1 MRCPGCQRENVEQ
14 AKLCAACG
22 TRLHLTCAKCGIEVP
37 TTAKFCPECAHQ
49 VPPRS
54 SDRLPFES
62 PDGYTPPHLAE
73 KILSRR
79 TAIEG
84 EHKQVTILFCDLCD
98 STALAERLGSEA
110 MYTLLN
116 RFFEV
121 ALAEVHRYEG
131 TINQFLGDGFMA
143 LFGAP
148 LAHEDHAKRAVLAAI
163 GIRRALR
170 ERHVELGHAHGVQLS
185 ARMGLNT
192 GLVVVGKI
200 GDNLRMDYTA
210 VGDTTNVA
218 ARLQQLADPDTIL
231 AAEGTH
237 RVVRDYVR
245 MEVVG
250 PVHIKGRTESVLA
263 YKVLGLG
270 LRRSPL
276 QRSEGRPLSPFVGRI
291 RELAG
296 MQDLLAQ
303 VEGGHGQAVG
313 IVGEPGMG
321 KSRLLLEFQ
330 QTQTKRRATYLEGR
344 CLSYGSAIPYLPVLD
359 ILRNNCGITEVDS
372 TTGIIDKVR
381 YALQEVGMTPEEW
394 APFLLDVLGV
404 KNGTDRLSA
413 LSPEAIKARTF
424 ETLRHLS
431 LRGGRQ
437 RPLIFAVED
446 LQWVDRTSEDFFT
459 LLVESLPG
467 APILF
472 LSTYRP
478 GYRPPWM
485 EKSYSTQIPL
495 QPLSPQDSLS
505 VVQSV
510 LPTPQV
516 HGPLAQVIIAKAE
529 GNPFFLEELARSMG
543 ERSDLAPILT
553 VPDTLQGVITARIDR
568 LPDRPKQLLQTAS
581 VLGREFSLRLLGTV
595 WEGPEPFEPHLREL
609 MRLEFLHEQIG
620 PEEPT
625 YVFKHAL
632 TQEVAYGSLLER
644 YRRPCHGTVGFGLEG
659 LYAGRTD
666 EVVEL
671 LAHHFGRSAESEKA
685 IDYAILAAEKAQRRW
700 ANIEALAYFEAAL
713 KRLEGM
719 PDTGPN
725 RLRRIDA
732 VIKQAEVKFALGRHA
747 EHIQAL
753 EGIRSLVAGIAD
765 PQRSAA
771 WHYWAGF
778 LHSLTGGRPEVAIE
792 HCRTAVSIADAAG
805 IDEIPPYAE
814 SCLAQIYAVAGDP
827 RRAVAAGERALATF
841 ERRGNTWW
849 ACRTLWHLSSAAN
862 ALGEWG
868 KSLEYCRRAL
878 EHGQAVNDLRLKAVG
893 LWRSG
898 SAHIRRGDPIE
909 GLRCCEEALT
919 LSPIPFDAA
928 TARATHGYGLITRGD
943 VAAGTTELEAAV
955 AWFDRSNLRYTHALF
970 SLWLVE
976 GYLRQGERTK
986 ARTTL
991 EQILVTSRE
1000 AGYRHVEGMTN
1011 RLLAEAI
1018 LGEDPQ
1024 TAARCLDAAR
1034 SILEEIGARSEV
1046 AKTFEA
1052 QAELRRAAGDSPGAR
1067 NLLERALAIFDALG
1081 SLDGPPRVRATL
1093 ASLASSQPA

>member
-49 VPPRS
+49 VPPRLS
-54 SDRLPFES
+54 GRLPFES

-73 KILSRR
+73 KILNRR

-84 EHKQVTILFCDLCD
+84 ERKQVTILFCDLCN

-110 MYTLLN
+110 MHTLLN
-116 RFFEV
+116 RFFEL

-163 GIRRALR
+163 GMRRALR
-170 ERHVELGHAHGVQLS
+170 ERHVDLGHAQGVQLS
-185 ARMGLNT
+185 VRMGLNT

-210 VGDTTNVA
+210 VGDSTNVA
-218 ARLQQLADPDTIL
+218 ARLQQLAEPDTIL

-237 RVVRDYVR
+237 RMVRDHVR
-245 MEVVG
+245 TEAMG
-250 PVHIKGRTESVLA
+250 PVHIKGRTESVIA

-276 QRSEGRPLSPFVGRI
+276 QRSEGRPPSPFVGRI
-291 RELAG
+291 RELAA

-330 QTQTKRRATYLEGR
+330 QNQTKRRATYLEGR
-344 CLSYGSAIPYLPVLD
+344 CLSYGRAIPYLPVLD

-372 TTGIIDKVR
+372 TTAIIDKVR

-404 KNGTDRLSA
+404 KDGTDRLSA

-424 ETLRHLS
+424 ETLRQLS
-431 LRGGRQ
+431 LRGSRR
-437 RPLIFAVED
+437 RPLLFAVED

-510 LPTPQV
+510 LQTPQV

-543 ERSDLAPILT
+543 EGSDLPPALP
-553 VPDTLQGVITARIDR
+553 VPDTLQGVIMARIDR

-609 MRLEFLHEQIG
+609 ARLEFLHEQTG

-644 YRRPCHGTVGFGLEG
+644 YRRLCHGAVGLGLER

-685 IDYAILAAEKAQRRW
+685 VDYAILAAEKAQRRW
-700 ANIEALAYFEAAL
+700 ANIEALAYFDAAL
-713 KRLEGM
+713 KRLEGI
-719 PDTGPN
+719 PDTEPN

-765 PQRSAA
+765 PQRRAA
-771 WHYWAGF
+771 WHYWTGF
-778 LHSLTGGRPEVAIE
+778 LHSLTGGRPEVAIA
-792 HCRTAVSIADAAG
+792 HCREAVSVADAGGFDDTRAF
-805 IDEIPPYAE
+805 AE
-814 SCLAQIYAVAGDP
+814 CCLAQVYTVAGALKD
-827 RRAVAAGERALATF
+827 ALAAGERALAAF
-841 ERRGNTWW
+841 ETRGNVWW

-862 ALGEWG
+862 ALGEWEQ
-868 KSLEYCRRAL
+868 SLEYCRRAL
-878 EHGQAVNDLRLKAVG
+878 DHGRVVNDLRLKVVG
-893 LWRSG
+893 WWRTG
-898 SAHIRRGDPIE
+898 STHVQRGDPTA
-909 GLRCCEEALT
+909 GLRCYEEALA

-928 TARATHGYGLITRGD
+928 MIGAGEGYGLIK
-943 VAAGTTELEAAV
+943 AGQVGQGIAQLAKAV
-955 AWFDRSNLRYTHALF
+955 AWFDRSHLRYTRSSWALR
-970 SLWLVE
+970 LAE
-976 GYLRQGERTK
+976 GHLRRGERGQ
-986 ARTTL
+986 ARVILEEVLTTC
-991 EQILVTSRE
+991 RE
-1000 AGYRHVEGMTN
+1000 LGYRHLQGVAE
-1011 RLLAEAI
+1011 RLLGECLI
-1018 LGEDPQ
+1018 PEDPVAASGHLEAASR
-1024 TAARCLDAAR
+1024 TLEEVAARD
-1034 SILEEIGARSEV
+1034 EV
-1046 AKTFEA
+1046 ARVLLG
-1052 QAELRRAAGDSPGAR
+1052 QAELRRAVGDPDEAR
-1067 NLLERALAIFDALG
+1067 RLLKRALAHFESLG
-1081 SLDGPPRVRATL
+1081 TLDEPPRVRAAL
-1093 ASLASSQPA
+1093 AALEGEPSA